1 VRRFAG
7 IDVGADSHM
16 VAVVDES
23 GAVVRKS
30 TPFGEDAAGYR
41 RIRELLGDPG
51 DVLAAMEATGIYW
64 RNLFAYLVA
73 EGFSVAL
80 VNPLRTNRFAEEELA
95 RTKTDA
101 IDALGIAR
109 FAAQKRPAPTE
120 LPDDANQDLREMVR
134 LRMRI
139 LLHRGDCVRRLHRA
153 LRLTFPEFTNHVRT
167 LESELA
173 TVLLS
178 RYPTARAFKA
188 ARAKTLARVC
198 FDGHR
203 HVGQQLATALIS
215 AAKDSVGRHY
225 SGPYQLEIKYL
236 CEDIALSRE
245 RLRDLERDIESM
257 LDQHEVAKL
266 LTTIDGIG
274 RQTAARLVAEL
285 GDPARFRSSAALASY
300 VGVIPRVRQSG
311 KRKFSGGPRI
321 PLGHVLLRR
330 ALWMPTLTAIR
341 MNPWLRAHYQRLL
354 IAGKAPKRALV
365 AVMRKLLTAI
375 YSVAKNRRPFVLQP
389 PISTI
394 SPPPG
399 GAAVTPAS

>member
-1 VRRFAG
+1 
-7 IDVGADSHM
+7 M
-16 VAVVDES
+16 VAIVDQS
-23 GAVVRKS
+23 GAVLHKS
-30 TPFGEDAAGYR
+30 TAFGEDAAGYR

-51 DVLAAMEATGIYW
+51 DVLVAMEATGIYW
-64 RNLFAYLVA
+64 RNLFAFLVA

-109 FAAQKRPAPTE
+109 FAAQKRPTPTE
-120 LPDDANQDLREMVR
+120 LPDDATQDLRELVR

-203 HVGQQLATALIS
+203 HVGQQLAAALIS
-215 AAKDSVGRHY
+215 AAKDSVGRYY

-245 RLRDLERDIESM
+245 RLRNLERDIESM

-285 GDPARFRSSAALASY
+285 GDPARFRSSAALVS
-300 VGVIPRVRQSG
+300 III
-311 KRKFSGGPRI
+311 RKS
-321 PLGHVLLRR
+321 PLD
-330 ALWMPTLTAIR
+330 
-341 MNPWLRAHYQRLL
+341 
-354 IAGKAPKRALV
+354 
-365 AVMRKLLTAI
+365 
-375 YSVAKNRRPFVLQP
+375 
-389 PISTI
+389 IS
-394 SPPPG
+394 
-399 GAAVTPAS
+399 